1 MLSTGIF
8 FGLVSMIGFGINNAM
23 AQSISKKYG
32 SLGAIIYRN
41 AIIVMLLFITTLFYY
56 SGNKFPLYHILFSV
70 GIAFVGYVSLVSFM
84 HAVKIGKIG
93 VVVPIANSSSIFTVL
108 FAVLFFSEILTLN
121 KLIAIAIIITGVVLI
136 SVNIKDFKR
145 SELFVLSSGIPY
157 AFLTM
162 ILWGLVFALFRIPV
176 KSLGPFFT
184 TLIIELSILIFSC
197 VHLFLIKKESL
208 KKPVKSMIPSL
219 LMFGLFGYLG
229 SLFFNLGIQVAEVSI
244 VAPIAFS
251 APAISV
257 LYARLVY
264 KEKLLLRQYIAVV
277 CIIFGIIF
285 MSAI

>member
-136 SVNIKDFKR
+136 SVNIKILRDQNYLYYQAGFHMR
-145 SELFVLSSGIPY
+145 
-157 AFLTM
+157 FL
-162 ILWGLVFALFRIPV
+162 R
-176 KSLGPFFT
+176 
-184 TLIIELSILIFSC
+184 
-197 VHLFLIKKESL
+197 
-208 KKPVKSMIPSL
+208 
-219 LMFGLFGYLG
+219 
-229 SLFFNLGIQVAEVSI
+229 
-244 VAPIAFS
+244 
-251 APAISV
+251 
-257 LYARLVY
+257 
-264 KEKLLLRQYIAVV
+264 
-277 CIIFGIIF
+277 
-285 MSAI
+285 